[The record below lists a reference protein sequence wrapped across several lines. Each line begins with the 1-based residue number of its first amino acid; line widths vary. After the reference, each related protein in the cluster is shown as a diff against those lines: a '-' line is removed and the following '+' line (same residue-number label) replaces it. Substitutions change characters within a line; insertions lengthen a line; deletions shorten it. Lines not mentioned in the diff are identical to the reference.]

1 MKDRREF
8 YDFFGIVLTLGTG
21 SILVVSLLYVTIP
34 LMPVL
39 GSEFHA
45 SPGQTIW
52 AGSAYGFAY
61 AVGNLIIGIFS
72 DRFHRKTILGIGL
85 VTLAL
90 STVAVGWS
98 PTLAWLIILRIIQ
111 GLIAASFPTVAL
123 AYIGDVLSSRYR
135 PIAISILSSSF
146 LLSGILGQLYAQAIG
161 NWLGWSGVFEILAI
175 SYLVIAF
182 FINRLPAGELSHAEL
197 SLSHVIG
204 RTIKLVTIPSL
215 LVSFA
220 VSATVLFSFVTM
232 YSGLGTYVS
241 ERFHL
246 HEQGLM
252 WIRIGGIPGIVMSL
266 FAGPLLK
273 RFEAKRVFIAGLATA
288 GIGLGVEALSG
299 SLIPLVIA
307 SIIFVT
313 GISIANPSIIVVIG
327 QLGGESRGSALA
339 INAFC
344 AFVGAS
350 LGQLLAEY
358 TKSFAVLCLILI
370 MILFLSAITTWSC
383 IPALRSRFVL
393 DNR

>member
-1 MKDRREF
+1 MKDRKEF

-34 LMPVL
+34 LMPLL
-39 GSEFHA
+39 GSEFHT
-45 SPGQTIW
+45 SPGQTVW

-85 VTLAL
+85 VALAL
-90 STVAVGWS
+90 STLAVGLS
-98 PTLAWLIILRIIQ
+98 PTLAWLIVLRIIQ

-161 NWLGWSGVFEILAI
+161 SWLGWSGVFEILAI
-175 SYLVIAF
+175 SYLVIAY
-182 FINRLPAGELSHAEL
+182 FIYRLPAGGLSHAEL

-204 RTIKLVTIPSL
+204 RTIKLVTVPSL

-313 GISIANPSIIVVIG
+313 GISIANPSIIVLIG
-327 QLGGESRGSALA
+327 HLGGESRGSALA
-339 INAFC
+339 INAFS

-358 TKSFAVLCLILI
+358 SKSFAVLCLILI
-370 MILFLSAITTWSC
+370 MILFLSAITTWLC
-383 IPALRSRFVL
+383 IPTLRSRSVL